1 MKLVAFV
8 PIKLNNDRMPGKNIA
23 HFSDGTPLI
32 TAFLK
37 TLVKIEGIDEIYVF
51 CSNDSIKEYL
61 IPGVNYLQRPQ
72 FLDTQSATPQDI
84 IREFMKLI
92 DADIYMVSHCTSPF
106 VTVEHFEECIMSV
119 KTGRADSSFT
129 GQKIQKLLWTSET
142 KPMNFNPENIPRTQD
157 LNIVYNEISA
167 AYVFQKEV
175 FEKYQRRIG
184 INPHITVVS
193 GIETIDID
201 YPEDFLMADAV
212 YTYMKARE
220 KKQ

>member
-1 MKLVAFV
+1 MKLAAFV
-8 PIKLNNDRMPGKNIA
+8 PVKLNNNRMPGKNIA
-23 HFSDGTPLI
+23 RFSDGTPLI

-37 TLVKIEGIDEIYVF
+37 TLVKINGIDNIYVF
-51 CSNDSIKEYL
+51 CSDVSIKEYL
-61 IPGVNYLQRPQ
+61 IPGVDYLQRPA

-84 IREFMKLI
+84 IREFMKLV
-92 DADIYMVSHCTSPF
+92 DSDFYMVNHCTSPF

-119 KTGRADSSFT
+119 KSGCADSSFT
-129 GQKIQKLLWTSET
+129 GQKIQKLLWTSES

-157 LNIVYNEISA
+157 LDVIYNEISA
-167 AYVFQKEV
+167 AYVFKREV

-184 INPHITVVS
+184 LNPHITVVS

-212 YTYMKARE
+212 YTYMKTRE
-220 KKQ
+220 NKQ